1 MSKSYNQRSLGAPI
15 LLCVLSTI
23 LTAQQSQRYG
33 LTGELQVSRGS
44 FPSHR
49 IEVILE
55 TRGIRAG
62 ATYTDDE
69 GKFSFSIP
77 LPNVYYVVVNDPD
90 FEPVR
95 QSYEVRELSGFN
107 NFIQITLLPKQ
118 HGSARP
124 AAGTNPFLVNAQ
136 EYSKHFG
143 KDALKEFEKG
153 NKARQKGESDDA
165 IRHFGKA
172 VAIAPAFYVARNS
185 LGLMYL
191 AKMDFRDAEEQFLEV
206 LKINPSDDEAY
217 FNLGNAYLL
226 SGHFPEAEQAVR
238 GGLEHRPGSAFGE
251 LLLGMIYSRSGDKQ
265 RAEQLLRQS
274 LETDSTMSKARLE
287 LANLYIK
294 ENRPQDAI
302 SELKAFLKSSPRD
315 PFAPKAQQVLTRLE
329 SKTQ

>member
-1 MSKSYNQRSLGAPI
+1 MSKSSNQRSLRGP
-15 LLCVLSTI
+15 LLVCVFCTI
-23 LTAQQSQRYG
+23 LAAQQSQQYG

-44 FPSHR
+44 FPPHR

-55 TRGIRAG
+55 TRGTRAG
-62 ATYTDDE
+62 ATYTDNE

-95 QSYEVRELSGFN
+95 QSYEIRELSGFN
-107 NFIQITLLPKQ
+107 NFIQITLNPKQ
-118 HGSARP
+118 HDSARP

-143 KDALKEFEKG
+143 KDAMKEFEKG
-153 NKARQKGESDDA
+153 NKARQQGETDDA
-165 IRHFGKA
+165 IRHFDKA
-172 VAIAPAFYVARNS
+172 VAIAPTFYEARNS

-191 AKMDFRDAEEQFLEV
+191 AKMDFPNAEKQFSEV
-206 LKINPSDDEAY
+206 LKINPSDDQAY

-226 SGHFPEAEQAVR
+226 SGHFPEAEQAVK
-238 GGLEHRPGSAFGE
+238 GGLERRPDSAFGE
-251 LLLGMIYSRSGDKQ
+251 LLLGMIYSRTGDKQ

-287 LANLYIK
+287 LVNLYLK
-294 ENRPQDAI
+294 ENRRQDAI
-302 SELKAFLKSSPRD
+302 TELKAFLKSSPTD